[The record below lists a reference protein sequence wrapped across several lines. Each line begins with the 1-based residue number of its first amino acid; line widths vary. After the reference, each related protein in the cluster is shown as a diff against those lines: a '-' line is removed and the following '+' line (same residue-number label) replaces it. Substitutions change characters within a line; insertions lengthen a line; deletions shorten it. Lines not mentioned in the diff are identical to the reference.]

1 MPFLF
6 YFFMICTSLET
17 KLCFLAIISFRF
29 TCSMSFTSKKYLL
42 WACLF
47 GAYEYI
53 YGNNALTGKLNYD
66 IVLQ

>member
-29 TCSMSFTSKKYLL
+29 TCSMSFTYKKYLL
-42 WACLF
+42 WTCLF
-47 GAYEYI
+47 GAYEYVC
-53 YGNNALTGKLNYD
+53 GNNALTGKLNYD